1 VVALKPSLSL
11 QVQAESSMSARRIA
25 RELAVILM
33 PQLPKDRQKLNDSDY
48 DLLIARAVHMLVE
61 YAKQNLT
68 DAQAA
73 LSKSTKVL
81 TEIEVDHPKNA
92 KAIEKLEPVALDSA
106 QLKEQI
112 AAVEQALD
120 MVAEA
125 LDIPEMA
132 LHSGLDKVEIKC
144 RKCGDAQT
152 TYVERASKSEVR
164 EFIIS
169 LVSTYL
175 DHKNQV
181 DELIKRAKAKWQL
194 ERMVSIDRDILR
206 LAFTEA
212 FFMPEVP
219 VNVCISE
226 AVELCHRFADDKAA
240 KFINGILADVV
251 ESAKQYRRTG
261 QFSAE
266 ESVESGSTGGARVLD
281 SMGNA

>member
-1 VVALKPSLSL
+1 
-11 QVQAESSMSARRIA
+11 MSARRIA

-73 LSKSTKVL
+73 LSKSTKTL
-81 TEIEVDHPKNA
+81 TEIEIEHPTNA
-92 KAIEKLEPVALDSA
+92 KAVEHLAPVALSSA

-132 LHSGLDKVEIKC
+132 LHSGLDTIEIKC

-152 TYVERASKSEVR
+152 AYVERASKSEVR

-181 DELIKRAKAKWQL
+181 DDLIKQAKAKWQL

-212 FFMPEVP
+212 FFMPDVP

-240 KFINGILADVV
+240 KFINGILADVA
-251 ESAKQYRRTG
+251 ETAKQYRRTG
-261 QFSAE
+261 TLPAAE
-266 ESVESGSTGGARVLD
+266 ASLESGSTGGAHVLD
-281 SMGNA
+281 SMGNV